1 MVGRVETTNQWV
13 LVSITMIHWEKRV
26 PWSSLHARS
35 PSSCGSR
42 WKHLCLRC
50 RRCNG
55 SIAVHCGATWSQ
67 RVRSPSQR
75 IEKKHRKIREHIG
88 NTMDIFEVIGGWA
101 GKIIEINSGTW
112 PLYTWF
118 LMDLAI
124 KKDVFFFFHSK
135 DLAMESI
142 SAGGSRGTWPWKSA
156 EIWGDGNGLK
166 LKTIR
171 KNWEFRKTKLL
182 FR

>member
-1 MVGRVETTNQWV
+1 MV
-13 LVSITMIHWEKRV
+13 I
-26 PWSSLHARS
+26 PARQVVKLLREPLKAPLS
-35 PSSCGSR
+35 PMQEVQR
-42 WKHLCLRC
+42 
-50 RRCNG
+50 
-55 SIAVHCGATWSQ
+55 VHCGAL
-67 RVRSPSQR
+67 RCNVEPKGKVP
-75 IEKKHRKIREHIG
+75 EPKNGKKHRKIREHIG
-88 NTMDIFEVIGGWA
+88 NPMDIFEVIGGWA

-124 KKDVFFFFHSK
+124 KKDVVFFHSK

-166 LKTIR
+166 LKTIH
-171 KNWEFRKTKLL
+171 KNWSFENETSVSLTGLGYSMLYWDSYFSGLGYCI
-182 FR
+182 